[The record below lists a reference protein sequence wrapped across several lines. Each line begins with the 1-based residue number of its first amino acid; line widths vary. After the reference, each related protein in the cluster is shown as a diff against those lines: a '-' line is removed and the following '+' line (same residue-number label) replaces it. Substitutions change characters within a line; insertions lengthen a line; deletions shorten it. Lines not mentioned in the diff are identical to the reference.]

1 MEKLIKAVQ
10 PLMATHGI
18 ALSDEYYY
26 QSLPLCVIDA
36 VFSIGV
42 RYEGVRKVTQ
52 RFAKHAGI
60 RRIRADRGTVPSISE
75 QLSVSEYRRR
85 YGTQNAS
92 VLADEVFQNRQRTST
107 QNGILKAEAV
117 GRFMQVLAKYKVD
130 YFQDLVR
137 IWDDSRFEE
146 EIKEIPGQRSGIS
159 LQYFFMLAGNGDLIK
174 PDRMIMRF
182 LERVFPGKSF
192 DVKQAT
198 EILQTTSRL
207 LQVDHGLKV
216 SPRELDH
223 LIWRVERERGR

>member
-1 MEKLIKAVQ
+1 MEKLINAVK
-10 PLMATHGI
+10 PLIATYGVR
-18 ALSDEYYY
+18 LSDEYYY

-42 RYEGVRKVTQ
+42 KYEGVRNVTQ

-60 RRIRADRGTVPSISE
+60 DRIRKDRGVVPSISE

-130 YFQDLVR
+130 YLQDMER

-146 EIKEIPGQRSGIS
+146 EIKGIPGQRSGIS
-159 LQYFFMLAGNGDLIK
+159 LQYFFMLAGNDDLIK

-182 LERVFPGKSF
+182 LERVFPGRSF
-192 DVKQAT
+192 DEKQAT
-198 EILQTTSRL
+198 EA
-207 LQVDHGLKV
+207 LQVASKLLKANHGLEV
-216 SPRELDH
+216 SPRALDH
-223 LIWRVERERGR
+223 LIWRVERKR